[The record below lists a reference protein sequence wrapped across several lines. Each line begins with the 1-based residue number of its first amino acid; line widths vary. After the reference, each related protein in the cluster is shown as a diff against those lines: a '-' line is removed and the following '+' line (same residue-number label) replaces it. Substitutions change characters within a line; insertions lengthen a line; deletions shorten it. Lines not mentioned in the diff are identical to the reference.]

1 MSNQVSLD
9 IFSTMNE
16 KISELK
22 DQTGRNQMVKMPVTY
37 DSRWG
42 RFTVTLADLIV
53 LDSMYGINPRTQR
66 KYLFKDVVG
75 GNGSKWQRG
84 IFETIILRNP
94 LPQLELSANLNEDD
108 LLKFLIQDGQ
118 QRFRTVGAILHDCV
132 RLPKSIEKHGPEYA
146 GMGNKLF
153 SQLST
158 ELQSKV
164 MGFPFE
170 LLVAFGL
177 TSKEEYERFIIINNG
192 TPLSNQDKRSAQVSN
207 GASYI
212 QSIVDGEPIVNYN
225 ALSSNFTTTSP
236 KYRIF
241 DITTTATKT
250 QHTFIDV
257 STNGRSAEEMVAHW
271 FNTVFHNKIQPI
283 EQKSLDA
290 LYAKFEDDMTIPS
303 QQLKNR
309 FEKYLKSLNDT
320 VLAFDNRKMMKG
332 RVFLFS
338 FYVLRHFMDTKTK
351 FDTKTFIQD
360 YVTAVAKLKNA
371 NVAWNPHGPVDDP
384 NVNQKHTRL
393 FTELFRTG
401 SFDYQIERVVSE
413 IFDTMVLEMEKS
425 GRYVVQDANRKF
437 STDDKFI
444 GYNKQDGC
452 CGYCGKSISLEEGVC
467 DHKVPHTDGGLTELD
482 NLVVSCEKCN
492 RLKGSLPYESWMI
505 LVQNG
510 LLNDLI
516 KTEMVPV

>member
-1 MSNQVSLD
+1 MKKQVLSNDFPSL
-9 IFSTMNE
+9 TG

-22 DQTGRNQMVKMPVTY
+22 DQTGRNQMVKVPVTY

-42 RFTVTLADLIV
+42 RFTVTLGDLRV

-66 KYLFKDVVG
+66 KYLFKDIIG
-75 GNGSKWQRG
+75 GNGDKWQSE
-84 IFETIILRNP
+84 IFKTIILRNP
-94 LPQLELSANLNEDD
+94 LPQIELSANLNEDD

-118 QRFRTVGAILHDCV
+118 QRFRTIGAILNDCV
-132 RLPKSIEKHGPEYA
+132 KLPKSIEKHGSEYA
-146 GMGNKLF
+146 GMGNKHF
-153 SQLST
+153 SQLSP

-170 LLVAFGL
+170 LLIAFGL
-177 TSKEEYERFIIINNG
+177 SSKEEYERFILINNG
-192 TPLSNQDKRSAQVSN
+192 TPLSKQDRRSAQVSN

-212 QSIVDGEPIVNYN
+212 QSIVDGEPVISYN
-225 ALSSNFTTTSP
+225 VLSSNFTTTTP
-236 KYRIF
+236 KYRMF
-241 DITTTATKT
+241 DITVTAKKT

-283 EQKSLDA
+283 EQSSLDS
-290 LYAKFEDDMTIPS
+290 LYAKFENDMTIPS

-309 FEKYLKSLNDT
+309 FEKYLKSLNDA
-320 VLAFDNRKMMKG
+320 VLSFDNRKMMKG

-360 YVTAVAKLKNA
+360 YLTAVATLKNA
-371 NVAWNPHGPVDDP
+371 NAAWNPHGPVDDP
-384 NVNQKHTRL
+384 NVNQKYTRL

-401 SFDYQIERVVSE
+401 SFDYQIDRVVSQ
-413 IFDTMVLEMEKS
+413 IFDTMILEMKKS
-425 GRYVVQDANRKF
+425 NRYVVQDSNRKF
-437 STDDKFI
+437 SNDDKLI
-444 GYNKQDGC
+444 GYNKQGGC
-452 CGYCGKSISLEEGVC
+452 CGYCGKSISLDEGVC
-467 DHKVPHTDGGLTELD
+467 DHKTPHTDGGLTELD

-492 RLKGSLPYESWMI
+492 RLKGSLPHESWMI
-505 LVQNG
+505 LVENG

-516 KTEMVPV
+516 QFEPVTA